1 MKSYLRY
8 EPKKSFGVIA
18 SPQCNITYDC
28 SGNLAITG
36 ALQEISV
43 WNLRQANQV
52 SLSIMLLQLKCPSTH
67 TMDSCLTSSCR
78 WRFYR
83 RMSNYIPRITECC
96 HIYYNCTAEIS
107 YYCLC
112 LVWHLAT
119 WYFCHLVAAN
129 TGSRNIAEHY
139 SQCMILMN
147 STLSKFNYWI

>member
-52 SLSIMLLQLKCPSTH
+52 SFYIMRLQIRCMSVYIKFLSALYAEYLISTVYRMLSPQIPLHNRNQL
-67 TMDSCLTSSCR
+67 LL
-78 WRFYR
+78 
-83 RMSNYIPRITECC
+83 ITL
-96 HIYYNCTAEIS
+96 I
-107 YYCLC
+107 
-112 LVWHLAT
+112 AT
-119 WYFCHLVAAN
+119 PY
-129 TGSRNIAEHY
+129 
-139 SQCMILMN
+139 
-147 STLSKFNYWI
+147 